1 MSATNLM
8 TPRAFAAS
16 LGFKP
21 HYGNQ
26 LVKDGRLV
34 MAPDGKHV
42 LVAESKER
50 LEATRD
56 PSKQANVERHAA
68 ARAEV
73 LAAAQPGVGLGEGSG
88 ASRTMQPPPVFPPLA
103 DEDQIGAQVTGTYS
117 YQEAKAK
124 REHWA
129 AEREHAAWRKEAGE
143 LMERGEVSAAFADAG
158 TTVRSKLEAWAAVLP
173 PQLVGRDEAAIRGII
188 ADQVEQVLQDLVQ
201 AFQKLAGDG
210 A

>member
-1 MSATNLM
+1 MDANWT
-8 TPRAFAAS
+8 TPRKFAES

-42 LVAESKER
+42 LVAESKAR

-56 PSKQANVERHAA
+56 PSKAANVERHAA
-68 ARAEV
+68 ARAAAAGVVPVFEPLPEVSEV
-73 LAAAQPGVGLGEGSG
+73 LEP
-88 ASRTMQPPPVFPPLA
+88 
-103 DEDQIGAQVTGTYS
+103 TGNLYS
-117 YQEAKAK
+117 YQDAKAK

-143 LMERGEVSAAFADAG
+143 LVERTEVVAAFADAG
-158 TTVRSKLEAWAAVLP
+158 ATLRGKLEAWAAVLP
-173 PQLVGRDEAAIRGII
+173 PQLVGRDEAAIRATI
-188 ADQVEQVLQDLVQ
+188 ADQVEQLLHDLVH
-201 AFQKLAGDG
+201 AFNKMAGED

>member
-1 MSATNLM
+1 MTAADANLM

-26 LVKDGRLV
+26 LAKDGRLV

-42 LVAESKER
+42 LVAESKAR

-68 ARAEV
+68 ARA
-73 LAAAQPGVGLGEGSG
+73 AAVGGVVPE
-88 ASRTMQPPPVFPPLA
+88 PVFPPLEGDA
-103 DEDQIGAQVTGTYS
+103 DGMDLPPAAQYS
-117 YQEAKAK
+117 YAEAKAK

-143 LMERGEVSAAFADAG
+143 LMERGEVVDAFADAG
-158 TTVRSKLEAWAAVLP
+158 ATMRGKLESWAAVLP
-173 PQLVGRDEAAIRGII
+173 PQLVGRDEAAIRATL
-188 ADQVEQVLQDLVQ
+188 ADQVERLLHDLVEKFNK
-201 AFQKLAGDG
+201 AAREGE
-210 A
+210 

>member
-1 MSATNLM
+1 M

-26 LVKDGRLV
+26 LLKNGRLV
-34 MAPDGKHV
+34 LAPDGKHV
-42 LVAESKER
+42 LVAESRAK

-68 ARAEV
+68 ARAEK
-73 LAAAQPGVGLGEGSG
+73 AGE
-88 ASRTMQPPPVFPPLA
+88 ATFPPLELEGDGLEVPA
-103 DEDQIGAQVTGTYS
+103 ASQYS
-117 YQEAKAK
+117 YQDAKAK

-143 LMERGEVSAAFADAG
+143 LMERSEVVAAFADAG
-158 TTVRSKLEAWAAVLP
+158 TTLRGKLEAWAAVLP
-173 PQLVGRDEAAIRGII
+173 PQLVGRDEASIRATV
-188 ADQVEQVLQDLVQ
+188 ADQVEQLMHDLVQ
-201 AFQKLAGDG
+201 TFQKMAGDT

>member
-1 MSATNLM
+1 MQGSTNLM

-42 LVAESKER
+42 LVAESRAK

-68 ARAEV
+68 ARAAKAADPIFPPLEV
-73 LAAAQPGVGLGEGSG
+73 EGDGLEEPAAAQ
-88 ASRTMQPPPVFPPLA
+88 
-103 DEDQIGAQVTGTYS
+103 YS
-117 YQEAKAK
+117 YQDAKAK

-143 LMERGEVSAAFADAG
+143 LMERSDVVSAFADAG
-158 TTVRSKLEAWAAVLP
+158 AAMRSKLEAWAAVLP
-173 PQLVGRDEAAIRGII
+173 PQLVGRDEAAIRATI
-188 ADQVEQVLQDLVQ
+188 ADQVEQLLHDMV
-201 AFQKLAGDG
+201 AKFNGAAGETHEPR
-210 A
+210 

>member
-1 MSATNLM
+1 MDANLM

-42 LVAESKER
+42 LVAESRAK
-50 LEATRD
+50 LEAMRD
-56 PSKQANVERHAA
+56 PSKQVVADRHAA
-68 ARAEV
+68 ARA
-73 LAAAQPGVGLGEGSG
+73 AAAGEQ
-88 ASRTMQPPPVFPPLA
+88 TFPPLDGEPDGMEMPPA
-103 DEDQIGAQVTGTYS
+103 AQYS
-117 YQEAKAK
+117 YAEAKAK
-124 REHWA
+124 REYWA

-143 LMERGEVSAAFADAG
+143 LMERGEVVAAFADAAATLRG
-158 TTVRSKLEAWAAVLP
+158 KLEAWASVLP
-173 PQLVGRDEAAIRGII
+173 PQLAGRDEAAIRATI
-188 ADQVEQVLQDLVQ
+188 ADQVESLLHELVAKFNQ
-201 AFQKLAGDG
+201 ASGEG